1 MALSYRHRKKWREV
15 GLTTLAGLIVGFSYT
30 GLRMLADVV
39 PFLISE
45 LETSTRIGG
54 AIGFCLGLFFSFIVY
69 DTPGVVFRRMGFM
82 KGWLTL
88 SFISVSIICFCLVS
102 QRAIALLFWSRFRN
116 LRDYFQIELAFD
128 VLIAVLFF
136 LSFTFV
142 IQMRRLIGEGI
153 MWNMIT
159 GRYHEPRIERRIY
172 MFLDIKGSITL
183 AERLGDIKV
192 HALISDVFFIA
203 DRLVSEHRG
212 EVLSFNGDEL
222 VASWIEDKG
231 LQDGRCLSCYKD
243 TLNALDAQADR
254 FQKEYGVKPEL
265 WAGFHTGEVVVGECG
280 DSKLSIVHIG
290 DTPNTA
296 ARLEQHAKET
306 GRKCLASGN
315 LMSLLEVPDD
325 VRSEALGTVTLKGHS
340 HDTEVFAVELA

>member
-1 MALSYRHRKKWREV
+1 MALSYRHQKKWREV
-15 GLTTLAGLIVGFSYT
+15 GLTTLTGLIVGFSYS
-30 GLRMLADVV
+30 GLRMLADVM

-45 LETSTRIGG
+45 LETSTRTGG
-54 AIGFCLGLFFSFIVY
+54 AIGFCLGWFFSFIVY

-88 SFISVSIICFCLVS
+88 FFISVSIICFCLVL
-102 QRAIALLFWSRFRN
+102 QRAIALLFWSRFRG

-128 VLIAVLFF
+128 MLIAVLFF

-142 IQMRRLIGEGI
+142 IQTRRLIGEGI

-212 EVLSFNGDEL
+212 EVLNFNGDEL
-222 VASWIEDKG
+222 VASWIEGRG
-231 LQDGRCLSCYKD
+231 LHDGRCLSCYKD
-243 TLNALDAQADR
+243 ILETLDDQGGH
-254 FQKEYGVKPEL
+254 FQEKYGVRPEL
-265 WAGFHTGEVVVGECG
+265 WAGFHTGEVVLGECG
-280 DSKLSIVHIG
+280 DSKLSIVHVG

-296 ARLEQHAKET
+296 ARLEQYAKET
-306 GRKCLASGN
+306 GYKCLASGS
-315 LMSLLEVPDD
+315 LMEKLETPNDIT
-325 VRSEALGTVTLKGHS
+325 SKTLGTVTLKGHS
-340 HDTEVFAVELA
+340 HDTEVFAIDLI

>member
-15 GLTTLAGLIVGFSYT
+15 GFMTLAGVIVGFSYA
-30 GLRMLADVV
+30 GLRMLGDVM
-39 PFLISE
+39 PFLVSE
-45 LETSTRIGG
+45 LETSTRTGG
-54 AIGFCLGLFFSFIVY
+54 AIGFCLGLFMSFIVY
-69 DTPGVVFRRMGFM
+69 DTPGAVFRRMGFIR
-82 KGWLTL
+82 GWLTL
-88 SFISVSIICFCLVS
+88 SFISIAIICFCMIS
-102 QRAIALLFWSRFRN
+102 QRAIAALLWPRFRD
-116 LRDYFQIELAFD
+116 LRDYFQVELAFD

-136 LSFTFV
+136 LTFTFF

-172 MFLDIKGSITL
+172 MFLDIKGSISL

-222 VASWIEDKG
+222 VASWIEERG
-231 LQDGRCLSCYKD
+231 LEDGRCLSCYKG
-243 TLNALDAQADR
+243 TLAALEAQEDY
-254 FQKEYGVKPEL
+254 FQEKYGVKPEL
-265 WAGFHTGEVVVGECG
+265 WAGLHAGDVVVGECG

-296 ARLEQHAKET
+296 ARLEHHAKET
-306 GRKCLASGN
+306 GYNCLASGT
-315 LMSLLEVPDD
+315 LMSRLKIPNDI
-325 VRSEALGTVTLKGHS
+325 RSEALGTVTLKGHS
-340 HDTEVFAVELA
+340 HDTEVFAIEST